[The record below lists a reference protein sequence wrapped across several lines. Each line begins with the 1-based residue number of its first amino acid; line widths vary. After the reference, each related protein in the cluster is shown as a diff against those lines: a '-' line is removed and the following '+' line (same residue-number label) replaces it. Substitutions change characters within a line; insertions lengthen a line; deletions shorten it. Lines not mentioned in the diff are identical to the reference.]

1 MKKLFTILA
10 VAATLVS
17 CAKEDVVREAAREA
31 IGFDNAFVE
40 NSTRS
45 VNDPSFSSAQ
55 GGKMFSDFAVYG
67 FVEGATLFDGTR
79 VAKAGDEGITNAT
92 GQEKTDWKYNGTVY
106 WIAGANYNFNA
117 VAPLTDGGWTKTA
130 ATKDATTLSFTNNGT
145 TDLLYAFATAQ
156 GKVENNDPVAFT
168 FRHTLSKVKFSFT
181 NGYNA
186 TNATIRVKNIQIT
199 DALASGKVVLSNTT
213 DWSEQT
219 GDLTLNFGNAALT
232 AEDNAATATEDKG
245 LVLAYNNTIESYN
258 ELFMIPGASDTD
270 VTVENADKTTTTY
283 TDVYTVKFTVELL
296 VSGKEVK
303 EYTHTVYTTFAPVA
317 GNSYDIAATITAENI
332 DPEHAQEPIEFT
344 VTSIYGWAN
353 GNTVDTDDPA
363 DGKNDVYPLN

>member
-45 VNDPSFSSAQ
+45 VDDPSFSSAE
-55 GGKMFSDFAVYG
+55 GGKMFTDFAVFG

-79 VAKAGDEGITNAT
+79 VAKGDLAEDQTKTGWEYEGT
-92 GQEKTDWKYNGTVY
+92 QY
-106 WIAGANYNFNA
+106 WIAGAKYNFNA
-117 VAPLTDGGWTKTA
+117 VAPLTNGGWTKTA

-145 TDLLYAFATAQ
+145 TDLLYAYATAE
-156 GKVENNDPVAFT
+156 GKASGNANVGFT

-213 DWSEQT
+213 DWSEQA

-344 VTSIYGWAN
+344 VTSIDGWAN

>member
-1 MKKLFTILA
+1 MKKTLLLVAAA
-10 VAATLVS
+10 VALVACS
-17 CAKEDVVREAAREA
+17 NEETVRQSAPEA

-45 VNDPSFSSAQ
+45 VNDPSFDADN
-55 GGKMFSDFAVYG
+55 MFSDFAVYG
-67 FVEGATLFDGTR
+67 FVEGAVLFDGTA
-79 VAKAGDEGITNAT
+79 VSKSINN
-92 GQEKTDWKYNGTVY
+92 TDLSSEWKYAGTQY

-130 ATKDATTLSFTNNGT
+130 ATKDATTLAFTNDGT
-145 TDLLYAFATAQ
+145 TDLLYAYAAAEGQ
-156 GKVENNDPVAFT
+156 AENNQPVAFT

-199 DALASGKVVLSNTT
+199 DAYATGNVVLSDATV
-213 DWSEQT
+213 WSEQA

-232 AEDNAATATEDKG
+232 AEDNAATATENDKG
-245 LVLAYNNTIESYN
+245 LALAYNDTIESYN

-270 VTVENADKTTTTY
+270 ATVENADNTTTTY

-296 VSGKEVK
+296 VSDTEVK

-344 VTSIYGWAN
+344 VTAINDWGN
-353 GNTVDTDDPA
+353 GNTTDTNDPA
-363 DGKNDVYPLN
+363 DGVNDVYPIN